1 MNTVTH
7 LSPPLVHG
15 PEDCPVETT
24 LRVIGGR
31 WKAVIIYH
39 LRGGPRRFN
48 ELRRMLPNITQRM
61 LTQHLRELQ
70 ADGILDRRVF
80 EVVPP
85 HVEYSISDAGKTLL
99 PILDALAAWGQDRQA
114 ERAAA

>member
-1 MNTVTH
+1 MDTLTRVN
-7 LSPPLVHG
+7 PPVAQA
-15 PEDCPVETT
+15 PEDCPVEAT

-31 WKAVIIYH
+31 WKALIIYH
-39 LRGGPRRFN
+39 LRGGPKRFN
-48 ELRRMLPNITQRM
+48 ELRRKMPGITQRM

-85 HVEYSISDAGKTLL
+85 HVEYSISGAGKTLL
-99 PILDALAAWGQDRQA
+99 PILDAMAAWGQERQA
-114 ERAAA
+114 ERAPA

>member
-1 MNTVTH
+1 MDTLTRV
-7 LSPPLVHG
+7 SPAVVHS

-48 ELRRMLPNITQRM
+48 ELRRMLPNVTQRM
-61 LTQHLRELQ
+61 LIQHLRELQ

-85 HVEYSISDAGKTLL
+85 HVEYSISVAGRTPL
-99 PILDALAAWGQDRQA
+99 PILDAMAAWGQEQLA
-114 ERAAA
+114 EGAAT

>member
-1 MNTVTH
+1 MDTVTR
-7 LSPPLVHG
+7 LTPEGALG
-15 PEDCPVETT
+15 PSDCPVDAT

-31 WKAVIIYH
+31 WKALILYH
-39 LRGGPRRFN
+39 LRGGPKRFN
-48 ELRRMLPNITQRM
+48 ELRRMIPSITQRM

-85 HVEYSISDAGKTLL
+85 HVEYSISAEGMTLF
-99 PILDALAAWGQDRQA
+99 PILDAMAAWGLGRQA
-114 ERAAA
+114 QGAAA